1 MKIAFKYSLC
11 ALAVGALF
19 HSPTTFAQENV
30 QAEDDRLERIQVT
43 GSRISRTDMEGASPV
58 EVIDRE
64 SIEASGFNNLQ
75 QLLERLPSAG
85 VGTFSTQ
92 GNSQDTT
99 ANGAAAISLR
109 GFGADSTLVL
119 LNGRRV
125 AVSSFAEG
133 VANSFVDINSI
144 PVAAIERIDILK
156 DGASAIYGSDAV
168 AGVVN
173 IILRDDFVG
182 TEISASHGGTTGD
195 VNYEETSMSL
205 VWGTGDDDSN
215 TTMILD
221 YWKNTSIVGSEFG
234 RYGTADQTPWGGADK
249 RSSRG
254 FPGTF
259 LVNGV
264 STVDPSCASDATKNV
279 LDKDDQK
286 IGEVCVFDYGP
297 YAQTFPEAER
307 VGAIIQ
313 SRKEF
318 SRDIEGYIEIAAQ
331 HNRSKAGGAPTPL
344 DADAAL
350 DVPANHPNNPFN
362 ERVDINYFRTV
373 DVGPR
378 TWDIESDT
386 LRFIAGLRGDLNGW
400 GWDVSYQKGRSSSM
414 QTGSKSQGWV
424 RTDFL
429 QEEIN
434 AGNYNPFGGT
444 MNDAG
449 VISDITTSLVRR
461 GESHLTAI
469 DASIAGEA
477 FQLGNHYVSMAA
489 GFEYREEDVFDQP
502 DDQFQRGLI
511 FGTESVQAEA
521 ERDQWAA
528 YTEFLI
534 PITDT
539 LELTAAGR
547 YDDYS
552 DFGSTFN
559 PQFKLQWRPTEDV
572 TLRASYGEGFRA
584 PSLAQIGLG
593 PSQVSEFFTDYYRSP
608 HCQQEGANCPEID
621 YTIVFSGSKDLQPE
635 ESSNWN
641 LGAVWQL
648 SDNFDISAD
657 YWSIE
662 QDNKID
668 QNDYETVYAEHCDAQ
683 NSEIC
688 VRRDP
693 LPGEELGELSTLYNT
708 YVNLSSQ
715 EASGLDFSAN
725 YNWGTSGF
733 GAIRFGLD
741 WSYMSKFE
749 KNGIDYA
756 GEYEYPEHRWTARA
770 EWSQDAVGVN
780 LNFNYIGEFE
790 DYQKPNKV
798 ESEET
803 RMVDKQLLVDL
814 QAYYDLTS
822 QLRFTIGTTN
832 LFDEEPPSAF
842 NDDLYGYASSVHNPR
857 GRFVY
862 SKVSYSF

>member
-1 MKIAFKYSLC
+1 MKTNFKYSLC
-11 ALAVGALF
+11 ALAIGAAF
-19 HSPTTFAQENV
+19 ASPVSFAQDQEN
-30 QAEDDRLERIQVT
+30 QAEDDALERIQVT

-182 TEISASHGGTTGD
+182 TELTASHGGTTGD
-195 VNYEETSMSL
+195 ANYEETSMSL
-205 VWGTGDDDSN
+205 VWGTGGDDSN

-221 YWKNTSIVGSEFG
+221 YWKNTSITGAEFG
-234 RYGTADQTPWGGADK
+234 RNGTANQSPWGGNDF

-254 FPGTF
+254 FPGSF
-259 LVNGV
+259 IVDGEEQPDPDCPEDSLVG
-264 STVDPSCASDATKNV
+264 TR
-279 LDKDDQK
+279 
-286 IGEVCVFDYGP
+286 CVFDYGP
-297 YAQTFPEAER
+297 YAQIFPEAER

-318 SRDIEGYIEIAAQ
+318 SRDVEGYIEVAAQ

-344 DADAAL
+344 DADAGL
-350 DVPANHPNNPFN
+350 YVPADHPNNPWG
-362 ERVDINYFRTV
+362 ERVDINFFRTV
-373 DVGPR
+373 DAGPR
-378 TWDIESDT
+378 IWDVESDT
-386 LRFIAGLRGDLNGW
+386 LRFIAGLRGDLDGW
-400 GWDVSYQKGRSSSM
+400 VWDVSYQKGRSEGM
-414 QTGSKSQGWV
+414 QTGSREQGWV

-429 QEEIN
+429 QEQIN

-444 MNDAG
+444 INDPE
-449 VISDITTSLVRR
+449 VINDITTSLVRR
-461 GESHLTAI
+461 GESHLTAV

-477 FQLGNHYVSMAA
+477 FQLGEHWVSMAA
-489 GFEYREEDVFDQP
+489 GLEYREEDVFDQP

-528 YTEFLI
+528 YVEFLI
-534 PITDT
+534 PITDQ
-539 LELTAAGR
+539 LEATVAGR

-593 PSQVSEFFTDYYRSP
+593 PSQVSTFFIDEYRCETDGESCVP
-608 HCQQEGANCPEID
+608 LD
-621 YTIVFSGSKDLQPE
+621 YTIVFSGSEDLQPE
-635 ESSNWN
+635 ESSSYNI
-641 LGAVWQL
+641 GGIWQVT
-648 SDNFDISAD
+648 DAFDISAD

-662 QDNKID
+662 QDNKIV
-668 QNDYETVYAEHCDAQ
+668 QNDFENVYNEHCNDQ
-683 NSEIC
+683 DSEVC
-688 VRRDP
+688 ERRDP
-693 LPGEELGELSTLYNT
+693 LPGDELGELAVLYNT

-715 EASGLDFSAN
+715 EAAGVDFSAN
-725 YNWGTSGF
+725 YNWQLQDIGDV
-733 GAIRFGLD
+733 RLGLD

-749 KNGIDYA
+749 KDGIDYA

-770 EWSQDAVGVN
+770 EWGRDALGVN
-780 LNFNYIGEFE
+780 LNLNYIGEFE
-790 DYQKPNKV
+790 DYQAPANV
-798 ESEET
+798 ESSEA

-814 QAYYDLTS
+814 QAYYDVTS
-822 QLRFTIGTTN
+822 ELRLTIGTTN
-832 LFDEEPPSAF
+832 LFDEEPPEAF
-842 NDDLYGYASSVHNPR
+842 NNDLYGYAPSVHNPR

>member
-1 MKIAFKYSLC
+1 MKTNFKYSLC
-11 ALAVGALF
+11 ALAIGAAF
-19 HSPTTFAQENV
+19 ASPVSFAQEGNS
-30 QAEDDRLERIQVT
+30 QAQDDDVERIQVT

-125 AVSSFAEG
+125 GVSSFAEG
-133 VANSFVDINSI
+133 IANSFVDINSI

-182 TEISASHGGTTGD
+182 TELTASHGGTTGD

-221 YWKNTSIVGSEFG
+221 YWKNTSIMGSEFG
-234 RYGTADQTPWGGADK
+234 RNGTADQTPWGGADK

-259 LVNGV
+259 IVDGV
-264 STVDPSCASDATKNV
+264 STADPACAPEATKDIFDEN
-279 LDKDDQK
+279 DNR
-286 IGEVCVFDYGP
+286 IGDFCVFDYGP
-297 YAQTFPEAER
+297 YAQIFPEAER
-307 VGAIIQ
+307 VGAIVQ
-313 SRKEF
+313 SSKEF

-344 DADAAL
+344 DSDAGL
-350 DVPANHPNNPFN
+350 YVPADHPNNPFG
-362 ERVDINYFRTV
+362 EQVDINYFRPI
-373 DVGPR
+373 DAGAR
-378 TWDIESDT
+378 IWDIESDT

-414 QTGSKSQGWV
+414 QTGSREQGWI

-444 MNDAG
+444 INDPE
-449 VISDITTSLVRR
+449 VINDITTSLVRR
-461 GESHLTAI
+461 GESHLTAV

-477 FQLGNHYVSMAA
+477 FKLGNHYVSMAA
-489 GFEYREEDVFDQP
+489 GLEYRQEDVFDQP

-521 ERDQWAA
+521 ERDQWAT
-528 YTEFLI
+528 YVEFLI
-534 PITDT
+534 PITDQ
-539 LELTAAGR
+539 LEATVAGR

-593 PSQVSEFFTDYYRSP
+593 PSQESTFFVDEYR
-608 HCQQEGANCPEID
+608 CDADGQGCAELD
-621 YTIVFSGSKDLQPE
+621 YTIVFSGSDNLEPE
-635 ESSNWN
+635 ESSNYN
-641 LGAVWQL
+641 LGAIWQV
-648 SDNFDISAD
+648 SDDFDISAD

-662 QDNKID
+662 QDNKIA
-668 QNDYETVYAEHCDAQ
+668 QNDFETIYDANCNDQ
-683 NSEIC
+683 DSEIC
-688 VRRDP
+688 ERRDP
-693 LPGEELGELSTLYNT
+693 LPGDELGELATLYNT
-708 YVNLSSQ
+708 YINLSSQ
-715 EASGLDFSAN
+715 EAAGLDFSAN
-725 YNWGTSGF
+725 YDWNTQGF
-733 GAIRFGLD
+733 GTVRFGLD

-749 KNGIDYA
+749 KNGIDYT

-770 EWSQDAVGVN
+770 EWNQDALGVN
-780 LNFNYIGEFE
+780 LNLNYIGEFE
-790 DYQKPNKV
+790 DYQAPDEV
-798 ESEET
+798 EAEKA

-814 QAYYDLTS
+814 QAYYDVTS
-822 QLRFTIGTTN
+822 QLRLTVGTTN
-832 LFDEEPPSAF
+832 LFDEDPPEAF
-842 NDDLYGYASSVHNPR
+842 NNDLYGYAPSVHNPR

>member
-1 MKIAFKYSLC
+1 MTINFKYSLC
-11 ALAVGALF
+11 ALAIGAAF
-19 HSPTTFAQENV
+19 AAPPGFAQQGNN
-30 QAEDDRLERIQVT
+30 QAEDDAHERIQVT

-125 AVSSFAEG
+125 GVSSFAEG

-173 IILRDDFVG
+173 IILRNDFVG
-182 TEISASHGGTTGD
+182 TELSLSHGGTTSD

-221 YWKNTSIVGSEFG
+221 YWKNTSITGAEFG
-234 RYGTADQTPWGGADK
+234 RNGTANQSPWGGNDF

-254 FPGTF
+254 FPGSF
-259 LVNGV
+259 I
-264 STVDPSCASDATKNV
+264 VD
-279 LDKDDQK
+279 
-286 IGEVCVFDYGP
+286 GEEQADPDCPPNSLAGSRCVFDYGP
-297 YAQTFPEAER
+297 YAQIFPEAER

-344 DADAAL
+344 DADAGL
-350 DVPANHPNNPFN
+350 YVPGDHPNNPWG
-362 ERVDINYFRTV
+362 ERVDINFFRTV
-373 DVGPR
+373 DAGSR
-378 TWDIESDT
+378 IWDVESDT

-400 GWDVSYQKGRSSSM
+400 GWDVSYQKGRSASM
-414 QTGSKSQGWV
+414 QTGSRDQGWV

-429 QEEIN
+429 QEQIN
-434 AGNYNPFGGT
+434 EGNYNPFGGT
-444 MNDAG
+444 INDPE
-449 VISDITTSLVRR
+449 VINDITTSLVRQ
-461 GESHLTAI
+461 GKSHLTAI

-477 FQLGNHYVSMAA
+477 FQLGEHWVSMAA
-489 GFEYREEDVFDQP
+489 GLEYRKEDVFDQP

-528 YTEFLI
+528 YVEFLI
-534 PITDT
+534 PITDQ
-539 LELTAAGR
+539 LEATVAGR

-593 PSQVSEFFTDYYRSP
+593 PSQVSTFFTDTYRCEADQKSCVP
-608 HCQQEGANCPEID
+608 LD
-621 YTIVFSGSKDLQPE
+621 YTIVFSGSEGLQPE
-635 ESSNWN
+635 ESSNYN
-641 LGAVWQL
+641 IGGVWQVT
-648 SDNFDISAD
+648 DAFDISAD
-657 YWSIE
+657 YWSIK
-662 QDNKID
+662 QDNKIV
-668 QNDYETVYAEHCDAQ
+668 QNDYENIYEEHCNDQ
-683 NSEIC
+683 SSETC
-688 VRRDP
+688 ERRAP
-693 LPGEELGELSTLYNT
+693 LPGDELGELAILYNT

-715 EASGLDFSAN
+715 EAAGVDFSTN
-725 YNWGTSGF
+725 YNWELQDIGD
-733 GAIRFGLD
+733 IRLGLD

-749 KNGIDYA
+749 KDSIDYS

-770 EWSQDAVGVN
+770 EWSRNALGLN
-780 LNFNYIGEFE
+780 LNLNYIGEFE
-790 DYQKPNKV
+790 DYQAPAEV
-798 ESEET
+798 EASKT
-803 RMVDKQLLVDL
+803 RMVDKQLLVDM
-814 QAYYDLTS
+814 QAYYDVTS
-822 QLRFTIGTTN
+822 QLRLTIGTTN
-832 LFDEEPPSAF
+832 LFDEKPPEAF
-842 NDDLYGYASSVHNPR
+842 NDALYGYAPSVHNPR